1 MDLSYE
7 ETMAL
12 AIWGCPDYGLTVMRL
27 AYVAELTIDPEVE
40 KVIAGLHDRLFN
52 EITEADYQKI
62 YDTALIRGQH
72 EKMRQLSC
80 QKQRKQRYKQALD
93 HAVEL
98 GWTVIK
104 GGSHKGIRLKR
115 GERS

>member
-1 MDLSYE
+1 MDLNYGES
-7 ETMAL
+7 MAL
-12 AIWGCPDYGLTVMRL
+12 SIWGCPDYGMTVMRL
-27 AYVAELTIDPEVE
+27 ANVAALTIDSDV
-40 KVIAGLHDRLFN
+40 KMVIVGLHDRLFN

-72 EKMRQLSC
+72 EKIRQLSC

-104 GGSHKGIRLKR
+104 GGTHKGIRLKR
-115 GERS
+115 GEWS